1 MPLARHGPSQRVST
15 IRQIDGIA
23 LQEGHRHMSN
33 ESIPE
38 GLKYTTDHEWAKVEG
53 GELVVG
59 ITRFAVEQLGDITLV
74 NFDVK
79 EGGAVSRGKAFGSV
93 ESVKSVSDLLAPVDG
108 KVVKLNGALDTKP
121 ELLNEDCY
129 GEGWMVRVA
138 VTDTAALDQLMDA
151 AAYAE
156 HVKSSG

>member
-1 MPLARHGPSQRVST
+1 
-15 IRQIDGIA
+15 
-23 LQEGHRHMSN
+23 MSN

-53 GELVVG
+53 GEIVVG

-79 EGGAVSRGKAFGSV
+79 EGGAVTRGKAFGSV

-108 KVVKLNGALDTKP
+108 KVVKINGALDGKP
-121 ELLNEDCY
+121 ELLNDDCY
-129 GEGWMVRVA
+129 GEGWMVRLA
-138 VTDTAALDQLMDA
+138 VSDSGALDGLMDA

>member
-1 MPLARHGPSQRVST
+1 
-15 IRQIDGIA
+15 
-23 LQEGHRHMSN
+23 MSN
-33 ESIPE
+33 ESIPA

-53 GELVVG
+53 GEIVVG

-79 EGGAVSRGKAFGSV
+79 EGAAVTAGKAFGSV
-93 ESVKSVSDLLAPVDG
+93 ESVKSVSDLLAPASG
-108 KVVKLNGALDTKP
+108 KVVKTNPALESKP
-121 ELLNEDCY
+121 ELINEDCY
-129 GEGWMVRVA
+129 GEGWMVRI
-138 VTDTAALDQLMDA
+138 ALADAKSLDGLMDA